1 MKLFILLI
9 GALAAA
15 VRADSLSYVYGN
27 GTEVPAA
34 STAPAGHTH
43 SSHSGGHIPTTPAT
57 SISVAVPSV
66 TMSPIHTETFQAS
79 TSSVSI
85 TASHSHGNNTRKPF
99 THKTPPHHPKPTGT
113 GKSIPVHHQH
123 TTQQPEPTAVPKSTP
138 VDPERSSQHP
148 KPPGTLKSTPA
159 DPEHSSHHHRPTG
172 PPETTV
178 TFVGPHHDS
187 LHPKPTGTIGSTI
200 ITRPGGHTSD
210 PQPPHTTTI
219 PKPTDAPSPQC
230 IDSYCEGICHCSPD
244 GKHVMCNAGFAIIPS
259 LRSCRCPNQT
269 GKAHSHTRQVTWTA
283 SACNSKLE
291 DCSTLTGTVSS
302 ETDSTTLPYTTV
314 SSSSSTSSGGMVS
327 LPFGI
332 SPTISFDPPFTSS
345 TFSTSTT
352 SAKTI
357 ITTSSDASK
366 QDPTKTDSAIVSY
379 TSDSTASPS
388 PSAPGWHVHCS
399 DRCRQWCVCSA
410 DGALMCSSEGFHCQA
425 ECSCSQ

>member
-43 SSHSGGHIPTTPAT
+43 SGHIPTPPATGNVSTAPAGHTHSSHSGGHIPTPPAT

-66 TMSPIHTETFQAS
+66 TMSPIDTETFQAS
-79 TSSVSI
+79 TGSVSI

-123 TTQQPEPTAVPKSTP
+123 TSQQPEPTTVPKSTP

-148 KPPGTLKSTPA
+148 NPPGTLKSTPA

-187 LHPKPTGTIGSTI
+187 LHPKPTGTIESTI
-200 ITRPGGHTSD
+200 ITRPGGHTSN

-219 PKPTDAPSPQC
+219 PKPTDALSPQC

-244 GKHVMCNAGFAIIPS
+244 GKHVMCNAGFAIIPY
-259 LRSCRCPNQT
+259 
-269 GKAHSHTRQVTWTA
+269 
-283 SACNSKLE
+283 
-291 DCSTLTGTVSS
+291 STN
-302 ETDSTTLPYTTV
+302 LPYTTV
-314 SSSSSTSSGGMVS
+314 SSSSSTSN
-327 LPFGI
+327 
-332 SPTISFDPPFTSS
+332 
-345 TFSTSTT
+345 
-352 SAKTI
+352 
-357 ITTSSDASK
+357 
-366 QDPTKTDSAIVSY
+366 
-379 TSDSTASPS
+379 
-388 PSAPGWHVHCS
+388 
-399 DRCRQWCVCSA
+399 
-410 DGALMCSSEGFHCQA
+410 GALLHPLHRHQA
-425 ECSCSQ
+425 GTFITAIAAANGVFARLTAP